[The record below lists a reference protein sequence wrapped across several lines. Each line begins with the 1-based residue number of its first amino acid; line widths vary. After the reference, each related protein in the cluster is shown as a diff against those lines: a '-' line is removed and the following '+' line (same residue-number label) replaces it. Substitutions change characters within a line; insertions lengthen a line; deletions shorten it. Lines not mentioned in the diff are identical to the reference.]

1 MHRVVRAQEKAK
13 EPSKQKELSGTALD
27 RAPASKDVAA
37 FIARVK
43 SLTNYEVWKRVE
55 AMMLT
60 LTPGQEPADSADW
73 WRFQILLDE
82 LQWRLSGLEG
92 AGTATGRIRLA
103 A

>member
-1 MHRVVRAQEKAK
+1 MHRVVRTQEKGK
-13 EPSKQKELSGTALD
+13 ETSKRKEFSGTNLD
-27 RAPASKDVAA
+27 RAPASQDVAVFA
-37 FIARVK
+37 AQVK

-92 AGTATGRIRLA
+92 AGSATGRIRLA